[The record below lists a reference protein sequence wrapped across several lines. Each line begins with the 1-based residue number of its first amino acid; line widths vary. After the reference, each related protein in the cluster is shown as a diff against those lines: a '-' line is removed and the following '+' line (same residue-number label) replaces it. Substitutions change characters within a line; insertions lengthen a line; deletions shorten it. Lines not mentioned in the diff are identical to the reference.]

1 MESVIGSDSIP
12 IYSEF
17 ALTARHESLP
27 ERIARLG
34 QKAAPSHGTPLFCVP
49 GQIGKQASPFATT
62 IFEKGLVISVN
73 ESQLGLFYGLSFLC
87 VALAFAFAAYLYLWV
102 KKQKTEN
109 AKIQEVSLLIKQG
122 ANTFMRRE
130 YLVLAKFAAVAAI
143 VILILLPSP
152 IWTGSPVDNISMGIA
167 YLCGT
172 ALSAIAGKIG
182 ILVATLSNGRT
193 AEAAQKGIKPAFLIG
208 FRGGAV
214 MGLLVVGCSLL
225 GVAAVLMITGD
236 SSILLGFSFGAS
248 SLALFAKAGGGIFTK
263 TADVSADLT
272 GKVELGIP
280 EDDPRNPA
288 VIADNVGD
296 NVGDVA
302 GMGADLFDS
311 NVAAMA
317 SALVLAQSLSGGDF
331 NNVSMVFC
339 YAILGLFASII
350 GIATARVGKKG
361 DPTTALNSST
371 YVTTAIYLVLTA
383 IATALFPGFSWR
395 IWGAAAVGLLV
406 GVIIGITTDYFTDDS
421 KPPVQKVAKAS
432 SSGPAFTVL
441 SGISYGFISALP
453 AMVGIAVSALV
464 AYKLCEPMGE
474 GYAIFGISMAAVGML
489 SIVGM
494 IISNDAYGPIVDNAR
509 GLAEMGGLG
518 EETIRTADELDSAG
532 NTVKAVTKGFSI
544 SAAGLTVISLLGA
557 FMSEANDALAA
568 AGRELITGFDIMSPT
583 VFFGVLVGAVVP
595 AVFSA
600 MLILG
605 VDKNAQRMVAE
616 IHRQFNSI
624 KGLREGKPGVKPEY
638 DKCIDIATSGSLREL
653 IPAGLMTIIATII
666 VGFIGGPSAI
676 GGFLLGNIVSG
687 LLLALFMSNAG
698 GLWDNC
704 KKYIEAGAEGGK
716 GSDSHKAAV
725 IGDTVG
731 DPFKDTAG
739 PSINTQITVV
749 SLVSSLLSSVFVMF
763 SFFG

>member
-1 MESVIGSDSIP
+1 MENQ
-12 IYSEF
+12 
-17 ALTARHESLP
+17 LP
-27 ERIARLG
+27 
-34 QKAAPSHGTPLFCVP
+34 
-49 GQIGKQASPFATT
+49 
-62 IFEKGLVISVN
+62 
-73 ESQLGLFYGLSFLC
+73 LFYGLSFLTA
-87 VALAFAFAAYLYLWV
+87 VLAFAFAAYLYLWV
-102 KKQKTEN
+102 KKQRTEN
-109 AKIQEVSLLIKQG
+109 AKIIEVSALIKEG

-130 YLVLAKFAAVAAI
+130 YKILAIFAAVVA
-143 VILILLPSP
+143 VLILLFLPSP
-152 IWTGSPVDNISMGIA
+152 IWMGNAVENVEMAIA
-167 YLCGT
+167 YLAGT
-172 ALSAIAGKIG
+172 ALSAVAGKIG
-182 ILVATLSNGRT
+182 ILVATLSNSRA
-193 AEAAQKGIKPAFLIG
+193 AEGAQKGIKPAFLIG

-214 MGLLVVGCSLL
+214 MGLLVVGCSLF
-225 GVAAVLMITGD
+225 GVAAVLMIAGD

-317 SALVLAQSLSGGDF
+317 SALVIAQSLSGGEF
-331 NNVSMVFC
+331 ANVSMVFC
-339 YAILGLFASII
+339 YAILGLLSSII
-350 GIATARVGKKG
+350 GVATARIGKKG
-361 DPTTALNSST
+361 NPTRALNSST
-371 YVTTAIYLVLTA
+371 YVTTAVFLVLTA
-383 IATALFPGFSWR
+383 LATLIFDGFSWR
-395 IWGAAAVGLLV
+395 IWGAAATGLLV

-421 KPPVQKVAKAS
+421 KPIVRRVAHAS
-432 SSGPAFTVL
+432 GSGPAFTVL
-441 SGISYGFISALP
+441 SGVSYGFISALP

-464 AYKLCEPMGE
+464 AYKLCEPMGS

-518 EETIRTADELDSAG
+518 EKTIRVADELDSAG

-544 SAAGLTVISLLGA
+544 AAAGLTVISLLGA
-557 FMSEANDALAA
+557 FMSEVNTALEA
-568 AGRELITGFDIMSPT
+568 AGKPLITGFDIMSPT
-583 VFFGVLVGAVVP
+583 VFFGILIGAAIP

-605 VDKNAQRMVAE
+605 VDRNAQRMVAE
-616 IHRQFNSI
+616 IHRQFKTI
-624 KGLREGKPGVKPEY
+624 VGLREGKEGVKPEY
-638 DKCIDIATSGSLREL
+638 DKCIDIATTGSLREL
-653 IPAGLMTIIATII
+653 IPAGLMSIIATLV
-666 VGFIGGPSAI
+666 VGFIGGPLAI

-698 GLWDNC
+698 GLWDNS
-704 KKYIEAGAEGGK
+704 KKYVEAGNEGGK
-716 GSDSHKAAV
+716 GSEAHKAAV

-749 SLVSSLLSSVFVMF
+749 SLVSSLLSAAFVAF
-763 SFFG
+763 SIFG

>member
-1 MESVIGSDSIP
+1 M
-12 IYSEF
+12 
-17 ALTARHESLP
+17 
-27 ERIARLG
+27 
-34 QKAAPSHGTPLFCVP
+34 
-49 GQIGKQASPFATT
+49 
-62 IFEKGLVISVN
+62 
-73 ESQLGLFYGLSFLC
+73 ESQLSLFYGLSFLT
-87 VALAFAFAAYLYLWV
+87 VVLAFAFAVYLYLWV
-102 KKQKTEN
+102 KKQKTSN
-109 AKIQEVSLLIKQG
+109 AKIQEVSVLIKEG

-130 YLVLAKFAAVAAI
+130 YKVLAKFAAVAA
-143 VILILLPSP
+143 VIILVLLPSP
-152 IWTGSPVDNISMGIA
+152 IWQGSPVDNIAMALAYIA
-167 YLCGT
+167 GT
-172 ALSAIAGKIG
+172 ALSAVAGKIG
-182 ILVATLSNGRT
+182 ILVATLSNART
-193 AEAAQKGIKPAFLIG
+193 AEGAQKGIKPAFLIG

-317 SALVLAQSLSGGDF
+317 SALVIAQSLSGGTF
-331 NNVSMVFC
+331 ANISMVFC
-339 YAILGLFASII
+339 YAILGLLSSII

-361 DPTTALNSST
+361 NPTSALNSST
-371 YVTTAIYLVLTA
+371 YVTTAIFLILTA
-383 IATALFPGFSWR
+383 LATVIFEGFSWR
-395 IWGAAAVGLLV
+395 IWGASAVGLLV
-406 GVIIGITTDYFTDDS
+406 GVIIGITTDYFTDDT
-421 KPPVQKVAKAS
+421 KPIVRKVARAS
-432 SSGPAFTVL
+432 RSGPAFTVL
-441 SGISYGFISALP
+441 SGVSYGFISALP
-453 AMVGIAVSALV
+453 AMVGISVSALV
-464 AYKLCEPMGE
+464 AYKLCEPMGQ

-509 GLAEMGGLG
+509 GLAEMGDLG
-518 EETIRTADELDSAG
+518 EDTIRTADELDSAG
-532 NTVKAVTKGFSI
+532 NTVKAITKGFSI

-557 FMSEANDALAA
+557 FMSEANNALAA

-583 VFFGVLVGAVVP
+583 VFFGILIGAAIP

-605 VDKNAQRMVAE
+605 VDKNAQRMVQE
-616 IHRQFNSI
+616 IHRQFQSI
-624 KGLREGKPGVKPEY
+624 PGLKEGKHGVKPEY
-638 DKCIDIATSGSLREL
+638 GKCIDIATSGALKEL
-653 IPAGLMTIIATII
+653 IPAGLMSIIATLL
-666 VGFIGGPSAI
+666 VGFIGGPLAI

-687 LLLALFMSNAG
+687 LLIALFMSNSG
-698 GLWDNC
+698 GLWDNS
-704 KKYIEAGAEGGK
+704 KKYIESGEEGGK
-716 GSDSHKAAV
+716 GSEAHKAAV

-749 SLVSSLLSSVFVMF
+749 SLVSSLLSSLFVWF
-763 SFFG
+763 SIFH

>member
-1 MESVIGSDSIP
+1 MQLSQVEQLVFGIAFLSI
-12 IYSEF
+12 I
-17 ALTARHESLP
+17 
-27 ERIARLG
+27 I
-34 QKAAPSHGTPLFCVP
+34 
-49 GQIGKQASPFATT
+49 
-62 IFEKGLVISVN
+62 
-73 ESQLGLFYGLSFLC
+73 
-87 VALAFAFAAYLYLWV
+87 AFAFAIYLFLWV
-102 KKQKTEN
+102 KKQPTEN
-109 AKIQEVSLLIKQG
+109 RTIQNVSDLIRAG

-130 YLVLAKFAAVAAI
+130 YRILAIFAGVVTVLIFVF
-143 VILILLPSP
+143 LPSP
-152 IWTGSPVDNISMGIA
+152 LWTGNGVLANLSMALA
-167 YLCGT
+167 YVAGT
-172 ALSAIAGKIG
+172 VLSAIAGKIG
-182 ILVATLSNGRT
+182 ILVATNSNGRA
-193 AEAAQKGIKPAFLIG
+193 AEGAQKGIKPAFLIG

-214 MGLLVVGCSLL
+214 MGLAVVSFSLL
-225 GVAAVLMITGD
+225 GVAAVLLIVGD
-236 SSILLGFSFGAS
+236 SSALLGFSFGAS

-311 NVAAMA
+311 NVAAMV
-317 SALVLAQSLSGGDF
+317 SALVIAQSLTGDF
-331 NNVSMVFC
+331 ANTAMVFC
-339 YAILGLFASII
+339 YAALGLLASIL
-350 GIATARVGKKG
+350 GIATARIGKHG
-361 DPTTALNSST
+361 NPTRALNSST
-371 YVTTAIYLVLTA
+371 YVTTGIFLVLTA
-383 IATALFPGFSWR
+383 VATLVFEGFSWR
-395 IWGAAAVGLLV
+395 IWGASTVGLLV
-406 GVIIGITTDYFTDDS
+406 GVIIGITTDYFTDDT
-421 KPPVQKVAKAS
+421 KPIVQKVAHAS
-432 SSGPAFTVL
+432 KSGPAFTVL
-441 SGISYGFISALP
+441 SGVSYGFISALP
-453 AMVGIAVSALV
+453 AMVGIAISALA
-464 AYKLCEPMGE
+464 AYKICEPMGS
-474 GYAIFGISMAAVGML
+474 GYAMFGIAMSAVGML

-518 EETIRTADELDSAG
+518 EETIRVADELDSAG

-557 FMSEANDALAA
+557 FMSEANAALQA
-568 AGRELITGFDIMSPT
+568 AGEALITGFDIMDPI
-583 VFFGVLVGAVVP
+583 VFFGILIGAAIP

-624 KGLREGKPGVKPEY
+624 VGLREGKEGVKPEY
-638 DKCIDIATSGSLREL
+638 DKCIDIATSGALREL
-653 IPAGLMTIIATII
+653 IPAGLMTIIVTLV
-666 VGFIGGPSAI
+666 VGFIGGPKAI

-698 GLWDNC
+698 GLWDNS
-704 KKYIEAGAEGGK
+704 KKYVEAGNEGGK
-716 GSDSHKAAV
+716 GSEAHKAAV
-725 IGDTVG
+725 VGDTVG

-749 SLVSSLLSSVFVMF
+749 SLVSSLMSSLFVTLSIF
-763 SFFG
+763 

>member
-1 MESVIGSDSIP
+1 M
-12 IYSEF
+12 
-17 ALTARHESLP
+17 
-27 ERIARLG
+27 
-34 QKAAPSHGTPLFCVP
+34 
-49 GQIGKQASPFATT
+49 
-62 IFEKGLVISVN
+62 
-73 ESQLGLFYGLSFLC
+73 ESQLSLFYGLSFLTA
-87 VALAFAFAAYLYLWV
+87 ALAFAFAVYLYLWV
-102 KKQKTEN
+102 KKRRIEN
-109 AKIQEVSLLIKQG
+109 KKILEVSALIKEG

-130 YLVLAKFAAVAAI
+130 YKILAIFAGVAAV
-143 VILILLPSP
+143 VIFVLLPSP
-152 IWTGSPVDNISMGIA
+152 VWKGDIVQNISMTVA
-167 YLCGT
+167 YILGT
-172 ALSAIAGKIG
+172 ALSAVAGKIG
-182 ILVATLSNGRT
+182 ILVATLSNGRA
-193 AEAAQKGIKPAFLIG
+193 AEGAQKGIKPAFLIG

-225 GVAAVLMITGD
+225 GMAAVLLIAGD
-236 SSILLGFSFGAS
+236 ATILLGFSFGAS

-317 SALVLAQSLSGGDF
+317 SALVIAQSLTGGF
-331 NNVSMVFC
+331 ANISMVFC
-339 YAILGLFASII
+339 YAILGLLASII
-350 GIATARVGKKG
+350 GIATARVGKHG
-361 DPTTALNSST
+361 NPTRALNSST
-371 YVTTAIYLVLTA
+371 YVTTAVYLVLTA
-383 IATALFPGFSWR
+383 LATVIFEGFSWR
-395 IWGAAAVGLLV
+395 IWGASAIGLLV

-421 KPPVQKVAKAS
+421 KPIVRKVAHAS
-432 SSGPAFTVL
+432 GSGPAFTVL
-441 SGISYGFISALP
+441 SGVSYGFISALP

-464 AYKLCEPMGE
+464 AYKLCEPMGA

-557 FMSEANDALAA
+557 FMSEANAALAA
-568 AGRELITGFDIMSPT
+568 AGKPLITGFDIMSPT
-583 VFFGVLVGAVVP
+583 VFFGILVGAVIP

-605 VDKNAQRMVAE
+605 VDKNAQRMVSE
-616 IHRQFNSI
+616 IHRQFNTI
-624 KGLREGKPGVKPEY
+624 KGLREGTAKPEY
-638 DKCIDIATSGSLREL
+638 GKCIDIATSGALREL
-653 IPAGLMTIIATII
+653 IPAGLMTIIATLV
-666 VGFIGGPSAI
+666 VGFIGGPMAI

-687 LLLALFMSNAG
+687 LLLALFMSNSG
-698 GLWDNC
+698 GLWDNS
-704 KKYIEAGAEGGK
+704 KKYVEAGNEGGK
-716 GSDSHKAAV
+716 GSEAHKAAV

-749 SLVSSLLSSVFVMF
+749 SLVSSLVSSLFVAF
-763 SFFG
+763 SLFG